1 MLHARSQRG
10 AAAGLA
16 AGCCAAARARL
27 RARGGRVDL
36 QALRRGQRGR
46 AVALQLLHGRQA
58 RLGRGRRAARGVALA
73 PRVRQL
79 GLQAADGRDGGRL
92 VALQLLHGGHLRAR
106 RAAQTRPLAM
116 RATCTS
122 RQHALASRKPG
133 ERRATAGAVTGLAL
147 RCAAQAGAPAT
158 RFRTS
163 MSAVAHCSL
172 QLTNTK
178 IKAESFCAGGSAPA
192 GRPQGTW
199 G

>member
-46 AVALQLLHGRQA
+46 AVVRRGRPA

-79 GLQAADGRDGGRL
+79 GLQAAGGRGGVRL
-92 VALQLLHGGHLRAR
+92 VALQLLHGGRAR
-106 RAAQTRPLAM
+106 LQRGHLPAAGQVWRALLIAS
-116 RATCTS
+116 TS
-122 RQHALASRKPG
+122 R
-133 ERRATAGAVTGLAL
+133 
-147 RCAAQAGAPAT
+147 
-158 RFRTS
+158 
-163 MSAVAHCSL
+163 
-172 QLTNTK
+172 
-178 IKAESFCAGGSAPA
+178 
-192 GRPQGTW
+192 
-199 G
+199 

>member
-1 MLHARSQRG
+1 MAATRSSSAATWRTQAPSCELPGLVRVRAEAVSLPLQHSLRRLPVAGEGAEMLHARSQWG

-79 GLQAADGRDGGRL
+79 GLQAAGGRGGVRL
-92 VALQLLHGGHLRAR
+92 VALQLLHGGRAR
-106 RAAQTRPLAM
+106 LQRGHLPAAGQVWRALLIAS
-116 RATCTS
+116 TS
-122 RQHALASRKPG
+122 R
-133 ERRATAGAVTGLAL
+133 
-147 RCAAQAGAPAT
+147 
-158 RFRTS
+158 
-163 MSAVAHCSL
+163 
-172 QLTNTK
+172 
-178 IKAESFCAGGSAPA
+178 
-192 GRPQGTW
+192 
-199 G
+199 